1 MIAMKYLC
9 TFGSGWD
16 RAIKKIFER
25 EFTNYN
31 IEFISDGII
40 IFNTTELID
49 TKKMFFF
56 NNVYLL
62 LKNKKVNT
70 IDYDKCVNEIIN
82 GLKINY
88 DDIRKNMSNINNK
101 SFKFIS
107 IDGNQPC
114 KLNYRNLSKLE
125 MEIQK
130 NLNLKVSKNKKH
142 DLDFVFLRRNDGN
155 MYLLLKLSYNRI
167 TEKELEKGALRPEV
181 SYLLSSLANIK
192 ENDIILDPFTGSGA
206 IPKEIIKHFK
216 YNMIFASE
224 LDEEKYN
231 KLKKRFKGNNKK
243 FYIKNFDALNMNFFE
258 DGFIDVIVTDP
269 PWNIY
274 EHKEEDYTEFYLKML
289 QEMKRVVKQNG
300 RLVILMGNEYEF
312 EKALSKINLELND
325 KLSVLINGKKA
336 KVYILTV
343 K

>member
-1 MIAMKYLC
+1 M
-9 TFGSGWD
+9 
-16 RAIKKIFER
+16 
-25 EFTNYN
+25 
-31 IEFISDGII
+31 
-40 IFNTTELID
+40 
-49 TKKMFFF
+49 
-56 NNVYLL
+56 
-62 LKNKKVNT
+62 
-70 IDYDKCVNEIIN
+70 
-82 GLKINY
+82 
-88 DDIRKNMSNINNK
+88 
-101 SFKFIS
+101 
-107 IDGNQPC
+107 DGNQPC

-130 NLNLKVSKNKKH
+130 NLNLKVSKSKKH

-155 MYLLLKLSYNRI
+155 MYLLLKLSYNRT
-167 TEKELEKGALRPEV
+167 TEKDLEKGALRPEV

-231 KLKKRFKGNNKK
+231 KLKKKFKGNNKK
-243 FYIKNFDALNMNFFE
+243 IYIKNFNALNMNFFE
-258 DGFIDVIVTDP
+258 DNFIDTIVTDP

-274 EHKEEDYTEFYLKML
+274 ECKEEDYTEFYLKML
-289 QEMKRVVKQNG
+289 QEMKRVVKQDG

>member
-1 MIAMKYLC
+1 MKYLC

-16 RAIKKIFER
+16 KAIKKVFKK
-25 EFTNYN
+25 EFTNYH

-40 IFNTTELID
+40 IFNSTELID

-88 DDIRKNMSNINNK
+88 DDIRKNLGNINDK

-130 NLNLKVSKNKKH
+130 NLNLKVSKSKKH

-155 MYLLLKLSYNRI
+155 MYLLLKLSYNRT
-167 TEKELEKGALRPEV
+167 TEKDLEKGALRPEV
-181 SYLLSSLANIK
+181 SYLLSFLANIK

-231 KLKKRFKGNNKK
+231 KLKKKFKGNNKK
-243 FYIKNFDALNMNFFE
+243 IYIKNFNALNMNFFE
-258 DGFIDVIVTDP
+258 DNFIDTIVTDP

-274 EHKEEDYTEFYLKML
+274 ERKEEDYTEFYLKML

>member
-1 MIAMKYLC
+1 MKYLC

-16 RAIKKIFER
+16 KAIKKVFKK
-25 EFTNYN
+25 EFTNYH

-40 IFNTTELID
+40 IFNSTELID

-88 DDIRKNMSNINNK
+88 DDIRKNLGNINNK

-130 NLNLKVSKNKKH
+130 NLNLKVSKSKKH
-142 DLDFVFLRRNDGN
+142 DIDFVFLRRNDGN
-155 MYLLLKLSYNRI
+155 MYLLLKLSYNRT
-167 TEKELEKGALRPEV
+167 TEKDLEKGALRPEV
-181 SYLLSSLANIK
+181 SYLLSFLANIK
-192 ENDIILDPFTGSGA
+192 ENDIILMRKC
-206 IPKEIIKHFK
+206 IEV
-216 YNMIFASE
+216 AS
-224 LDEEKYN
+224 
-231 KLKKRFKGNNKK
+231 
-243 FYIKNFDALNMNFFE
+243 I
-258 DGFIDVIVTDP
+258 
-269 PWNIY
+269 W
-274 EHKEEDYTEFYLKML
+274 
-289 QEMKRVVKQNG
+289 
-300 RLVILMGNEYEF
+300 
-312 EKALSKINLELND
+312 
-325 KLSVLINGKKA
+325 
-336 KVYILTV
+336 
-343 K
+343 